1 VPDAE
6 ERVGWGAMKPFVVNG
21 HGRLVFPSNFIAE
34 LDFSVLETLDQLG
47 AVIRRDFEA
56 KAPTGT
62 EILERVDSDA
72 YRSRYELLRDL
83 AMNLVWG
90 NRYAMTMYEKRP
102 TRWRD
107 LPRRRDDV
115 FLPLLTPWEQGERKV
130 AAVDAA
136 WAELPPTWDADAEDR
151 IFTLLFDIFRHK
163 RHHAAELPPVKP
175 TVAEITSDPENLT
188 FCFPAHDPD
197 YPTRSYQEILDC
209 TETVPELE
217 PLHRLAMV
225 LHNQYPWD
233 LARTRLEEVG
243 KIGEDDFVVA
253 FVPRNHEVLEFI
265 RRVKAGHPARPRP
278 APPAEARAPVEPF
291 APIVVREQ
299 FALMPRLESLAVVKG
314 EHVCTNE
321 DVIRNAAY
329 SWSPMTADEI
339 QEKTG
344 IEERLYTERR
354 LEHISLQAA
363 RAALEG
369 AERRPEEIGAV
380 VFCSC
385 TSTRLIPS
393 VATWLSGQL
402 GILQTHGSFDLVA
415 ACAGFPYGLGEAVRL
430 IQEVKRPVLVVCA
443 EKFSDKIGSVR
454 PSRMIFGD
462 GASALVVA
470 PAAPGAAPDVEVV
483 QIYASG
489 PVSQVNSII
498 WPNPEFDNNITVYGP
513 EVKAL
518 VERYLLQMMGELR
531 ALTAPDGDHGSL
543 LDTID
548 IVVPH
553 QANKTMVVKMAVA
566 AGLSADHLYFNVEK
580 VGNVSAASIPLA
592 IYDAV
597 TDGVIDRPMRVFTPA
612 FGAGA
617 VGGYTVIR
625 IDPAI
630 VVPER
635 AEQSELMT
643 VPEGNVATSL
653 EDVRAAFGG

>member
-1 VPDAE
+1 M
-6 ERVGWGAMKPFVVNG
+6 RPFVVNG
-21 HGRLVFPSNFIAE
+21 HGRLVFPSNFSAD
-34 LDFSVLETLDQLG
+34 LDFSVLETLEQLE

-62 EILERVDSDA
+62 EILERVESSV
-72 YRSRYELLRDL
+72 YRSRYDLLRDV

-107 LPRRRDDV
+107 LSRRRDDV
-115 FLPLLTPWEQGERKV
+115 FLPLLTPWEEGERKV
-130 AAVDAA
+130 EAVAAT
-136 WAELPPTWDADAEDR
+136 WAELPPTWDSDAEDR

-163 RHHAAELPPVKP
+163 RHHAAELPPIKP
-175 TVAEITSDPENLT
+175 TVAEITSNPRNLT
-188 FCFPAHDPD
+188 FCFPDHDPD
-197 YPTRSYQEILDC
+197 YPTPSYQEILDC
-209 TETVPELE
+209 SETVAELE

-233 LARTRLEEVG
+233 LARTRLAEVG
-243 KIGEDDFVVA
+243 NIGDDDFVVA
-253 FVPRNHEVLEFI
+253 FHPRSHEVLEFI
-265 RRVKAGHPARPRP
+265 RRVNAGRPARRRTVP
-278 APPAEARAPVEPF
+278 AAEAREPVEPF
-291 APIVVREQ
+291 VPVVVGEQ
-299 FALMPRLESLAVVKG
+299 FGLMPRLESLAVVRG

-329 SWSPMTADEI
+329 SWSAMSAAEI
-339 QEKTG
+339 EEKTG
-344 IEERLYTERR
+344 IEERRYTERR

-369 AERRPEEIGAV
+369 ARRRPEEIGAV
-380 VFCSC
+380 IFCSC

-402 GILQTHGSFDLVA
+402 GIFQTHGSFDLIA

-430 IQEVKRPVLVVCA
+430 LQEVKRPVLVVCA

-462 GASALVVA
+462 GASALVVG

-518 VERYLLQMMGELR
+518 VERYLDQMMGELR
-531 ALTAPDGDHGSL
+531 VLDAPDGASGAL
-543 LDTID
+543 LEAID
-548 IVVPH
+548 LVVPH
-553 QANKTMVVKMAVA
+553 QANKTMVTKTAVE
-566 AGLSADHLYFNVEK
+566 AGLPADRLYFNIEK

-597 TDGVIDRPMRVFTPA
+597 RDGVIDRPMRVFTPA

-625 IDPAI
+625 IDPTI

-635 AEQSELMT
+635 TDQAALMT
-643 VPEGNVATSL
+643 GPEPNASTSL

>member
-1 VPDAE
+1 M
-6 ERVGWGAMKPFVVNG
+6 RPFVLNG

-34 LDFSVLETLDQLG
+34 LDFSVLETLEQFE
-47 AVIRRDFEA
+47 AVVRRDFEA

-62 EILERVDSDA
+62 EILERVDSDV
-72 YRSRYELLRDL
+72 YRSRFELLRDI

-130 AAVDAA
+130 AAVAA
-136 WAELPPTWDADAEDR
+136 VWTELPPTWDADAEDR

-175 TVAEITSDPENLT
+175 TVAEITSNPENLT
-188 FCFPAHDPD
+188 FCFPTHDPD
-197 YPTRSYQEILDC
+197 YPTRSYQQILDC
-209 TETVPELE
+209 METVPELE

-233 LARTRLEEVG
+233 LAQTQLVEVG

-265 RRVKAGHPARPRP
+265 RRVKAGRPERPRP
-278 APPAEARAPVEPF
+278 ASPAVAREPVEPF
-291 APIVVREQ
+291 VPIVVREQ
-299 FALMPRLESLAVVKG
+299 FELMPRLESLAVVKG

-339 QEKTG
+339 QGKTG
-344 IEERLYTERR
+344 IEQRLYTARR

-369 AERRPEEIGAV
+369 AGRRADEIGSV
-380 VFCSC
+380 IFCSC

-402 GILQTHGSFDLVA
+402 GIFQTHGSFDLVA
-415 ACAGFPYGLGEAVRL
+415 ACAGFPYGMGEAVRL
-430 IQEVKRPVLVVCA
+430 LQEVKRPVLVVCA

-462 GASALVVA
+462 GAAALVVG
-470 PAAPGAAPDVEVV
+470 PAAPGAAPDIEVV

-518 VERYLLQMMGELR
+518 VERYLVQMMGELR
-531 ALTAPDGDHGSL
+531 ALTSPDGGRGSL

-553 QANKTMVVKMAVA
+553 QANKKMVADMAAA
-566 AGLSADHLYFNVEK
+566 AGLPADRLYFNIEK

-597 TDGVIDRPMRVFTPA
+597 REGVIDRPMRVFTPA

-635 AEQSELMT
+635 TEQAELVI
-643 VPEGNVATSL
+643 VPEGNVAPSL
-653 EDVRAAFGG
+653 EDVQAAFGG

>member
-1 VPDAE
+1 M
-6 ERVGWGAMKPFVVNG
+6 RPFVVNG
-21 HGRLVFPSNFIAE
+21 HHRLVFPSNFIAE
-34 LDFSVLETLDQLG
+34 LDFSVLETLDQLE

-62 EILERVDSDA
+62 EILERVDADA

-107 LPRRRDDV
+107 LPRRREDV
-115 FLPLLTPWEQGERKV
+115 FLPLLTPWEHGEQKV
-130 AAVDAA
+130 AAVATA
-136 WAELPPTWDADAEDR
+136 WTELPSAWDAGAEDR
-151 IFTLLFDIFRHK
+151 IFTPLFDIFRHK
-163 RHHAAELPPVKP
+163 RHHATELPPLKP
-175 TVAEITSDPENLT
+175 TVAEFTSDPENLT
-188 FCFPAHDPD
+188 FCFPDHDPD
-197 YPTRSYQEILDC
+197 YPTRSHQEILDC
-209 TETVPELE
+209 SETVPELE

-233 LARTRLEEVG
+233 LAETRLEEAG

-253 FVPRNHEVLEFI
+253 FVPRNHEAFEFI
-265 RRVKAGHPARPRP
+265 RRVKAERPPRPRP
-278 APPAEARAPVEPF
+278 APPTGAREPVEPF

-314 EHVCTNE
+314 EHVCSNE

-363 RAALEG
+363 REALEG
-369 AERRPEEIGAV
+369 AGRRPEEIGAV
-380 VFCSC
+380 IFCSC

-393 VATWLSGQL
+393 VASWLSGQL
-402 GILQTHGSFDLVA
+402 GIFQTHGSFDLVA

-454 PSRMIFGD
+454 TSRMIFGD
-462 GASALVVA
+462 GASALVVG
-470 PAAPGAAPDVEVV
+470 PAAPGAAPDIEVV

-489 PVSQVNSII
+489 PISQVNSIV

-518 VERYLLQMMGELR
+518 VERYLVQMMGELR
-531 ALTAPDGDHGSL
+531 ALAAPDGGHGSL

-553 QANKTMVVKMAVA
+553 QANKTMVAKMAVE
-566 AGLSADHLYFNVEK
+566 AGLAADRLYFNVEK

-597 TDGVIDRPMRVFTPA
+597 REGVIDRPMRVFTPA

-617 VGGYTVIR
+617 VGGYTVIGV
-625 IDPAI
+625 DPAI

-635 AEQSELMT
+635 TGLAELLT
-643 VPEGNVATSL
+643 VPEGNVAPSL

>member
-1 VPDAE
+1 M
-6 ERVGWGAMKPFVVNG
+6 RPFVFNG
-21 HGRLVFPSNFIAE
+21 NGRLVFPSNFSAD
-34 LDFSVLETLDQLG
+34 LDFSVLETLEQLG
-47 AVIRRDFEA
+47 AVIRRDFEL

-107 LPRRRDDV
+107 LPRHRDDV

-130 AAVDAA
+130 AAVATA
-136 WAELPPTWDADAEDR
+136 WTELPPTWDADAEDR

-163 RHHAAELPPVKP
+163 RHHATELPPVKP
-175 TVAEITSDPENLT
+175 TVAEITTNPENLT
-188 FCFPAHDPD
+188 FCFPTHDPD

-233 LARTRLEEVG
+233 LAQTRLAEVG
-243 KIGEDDFVVA
+243 KIGDDDFVVA

-265 RRVKAGHPARPRP
+265 RRVKAGRPERRRP
-278 APPAEARAPVEPF
+278 VPPAEARQPVEPLL
-291 APIVVREQ
+291 PMVVREQ
-299 FALMPRLESLAVVKG
+299 FALMPRLESLTVVKG

-369 AERRPEEIGAV
+369 AGRRPEEIGSV
-380 VFCSC
+380 IFCSC

-402 GILQTHGSFDLVA
+402 GIFQTHGSFDLVA
-415 ACAGFPYGLGEAVRL
+415 ACAGFPYGLGDAVRL
-430 IQEVKRPVLVVCA
+430 LQEVKRPVLVVCA

-462 GASALVVA
+462 GASALVVG
-470 PAAPGAAPDVEVV
+470 PAAPGAAPDIEVV

-518 VERYLLQMMGELR
+518 VKRYLVQMMGELR
-531 ALTAPDGDHGSL
+531 TLTAPDGGRGSL
-543 LDTID
+543 LDAID

-553 QANKTMVVKMAVA
+553 QANKTMVADIAVA
-566 AGLSADHLYFNVEK
+566 AGLPADRLYFNVEK

-597 TDGVIDRPMRVFTPA
+597 REGVIDRPMRVFTPA

-625 IDPAI
+625 VDPAI

-635 AEQSELMT
+635 AEQAELMT
-643 VPEGNVATSL
+643 VPEGNVAPSL

>member
-1 VPDAE
+1 M
-6 ERVGWGAMKPFVVNG
+6 RPFVVNG
-21 HGRLVFPSNFIAE
+21 HDRLVFPSNFSAD
-34 LDFSVLETLDQLG
+34 LDFSVLETLEQLQ

-62 EILERVDSDA
+62 EILQRVDSDA

-130 AAVDAA
+130 AAVVVA
-136 WAELPPTWDADAEDR
+136 WTELPSTWDADAEDR
-151 IFTLLFDIFRHK
+151 IFKLLFDIFRHK
-163 RHHAAELPPVKP
+163 RHHATELPPVKP
-175 TVAEITSDPENLT
+175 TVAEITSNPENLT
-188 FCFPAHDPD
+188 FCFPTHDPD

-209 TETVPELE
+209 TEAVPELE

-233 LARTRLEEVG
+233 LARTRLAEVG
-243 KIGEDDFVVA
+243 KISEDDFVVA

-265 RRVKAGHPARPRP
+265 RRVKAGRPARPRP
-278 APPAEARAPVEPF
+278 APPAEAREPVEPF
-291 APIVVREQ
+291 APLVVREQ
-299 FALMPRLESLAVVKG
+299 FALMPRLESMTVVKG
-314 EHVCTNE
+314 EHVCSNE
-321 DVIRNAAY
+321 DLIRNAAY

-344 IEERLYTERR
+344 IEQRLYTERR
-354 LEHISLQAA
+354 LEHISVQAA

-369 AERRPEEIGAV
+369 AGRRPEEIGAV
-380 VFCSC
+380 IFCSC

-402 GILQTHGSFDLVA
+402 GIFQTHGSFDLVA

-430 IQEVKRPVLVVCA
+430 LQEVKRPVLVICA

-462 GASALVVA
+462 GASALVVG
-470 PAAPGAAPDVEVV
+470 PAAPGASPDIEVV

-513 EVKAL
+513 EVRAL
-518 VERYLLQMMGELR
+518 VERYLVQMMGELR
-531 ALTAPDGDHGSL
+531 TLTAPDGSRGSL
-543 LDTID
+543 LDAID

-553 QANKTMVVKMAVA
+553 QANKTMVADMAVA
-566 AGLSADHLYFNVEK
+566 AGLPADRLYFNVEK

-597 TDGVIDRPMRVFTPA
+597 REGVIDQPMRVFTPA

-635 AEQSELMT
+635 AEQAELMT
-643 VPEGNVATSL
+643 VPEGNTASSL

>member
-1 VPDAE
+1 
-6 ERVGWGAMKPFVVNG
+6 MQPFVVNR
-21 HGRLVFPSNFIAE
+21 HGRLVFPSNFLPD
-34 LDFSVLETLDQLG
+34 LDFSVIETLDQLEN
-47 AVIRRDFEA
+47 VIRRDFET

-62 EILERVDSDA
+62 EILERVESDA
-72 YRSRYELLRDL
+72 YRSRYPLLRDL

-102 TRWRD
+102 TRWCD
-107 LPRRRDDV
+107 LPRNRDDV
-115 FLPLLTPWEQGERKV
+115 FLPLLTPWDQGERKV
-130 AAVDAA
+130 AAVEAA
-136 WAELPPTWDADAEDR
+136 WNALPPTADAEAEDR
-151 IFTLLFDIFRHK
+151 IFALLFHIFRHK
-163 RHHAAELPPVKP
+163 RHHATDLPPIKP
-175 TVAEITSDPENLT
+175 TVAELSSDPANLT
-188 FCFPAHDPD
+188 FCLPTHDPD
-197 YPTRSYQEILDC
+197 HPTRSYQEILDC
-209 TETVPELE
+209 SEAVAELE

-225 LHNQYPWD
+225 LGNQYPWD
-233 LARTRLEEVG
+233 LAQTRLEEVG
-243 KIGEDDFVVA
+243 KIGDDDFVVA
-253 FVPRNHEVLEFI
+253 FCPRSHEVLEFI
-265 RRVKAGHPARPRP
+265 RRVKKAGSPPRPRP
-278 APPAEARAPVEPF
+278 AAPVEAVEPVEPF
-291 APIVVREQ
+291 APVVVREQ

-329 SWSPMTADEI
+329 SWSPMTAEDI

-344 IEERLYTERR
+344 IEQRLYTEHR

-369 AERRPEEIGAV
+369 AGRRPEEIGAV
-380 VFCSC
+380 IFCSC

-402 GILQTHGSFDLVA
+402 GIFQTHGSFDVVA

-430 IQEVKRPVLVVCA
+430 LQEVKRPVLVVCA

-462 GASALVVA
+462 GASAFVVGPAESGA
-470 PAAPGAAPDVEVV
+470 PPDVEVV

-489 PVSQVNSII
+489 PVSQVDSII

-518 VERYLLQMMGELR
+518 VARYLVQMMGELR
-531 ALTAPDGDHGSL
+531 ALPASDGNGGSL
-543 LDTID
+543 LDDID

-553 QANKTMVVKMAVA
+553 QANKTMVATMATA
-566 AGLSADHLYFNVEK
+566 AGLPADRLYFNIEK

-597 TDGVIDRPMRVFTPA
+597 REGVIDRPMRVFTPA

-625 IDPAI
+625 MDPAI
-630 VVPER
+630 VVPE
-635 AEQSELMT
+635 QSERGERDQPLS
-643 VPEGNVATSL
+643 VPEANEATSM
-653 EDVRAAFGG
+653 EDVREAFGG

>member
-1 VPDAE
+1 M
-6 ERVGWGAMKPFVVNG
+6 RPFVVNG
-21 HGRLVFPSNFIAE
+21 HGRLVFPSNFSAD
-34 LDFSVLETLDQLG
+34 LDFSVLETLEQL
-47 AVIRRDFEA
+47 ASVIRRDFEA

-62 EILERVDSDA
+62 EILERVDSGA

-107 LPRRRDDV
+107 LPRGRDDV
-115 FLPLLTPWEQGERKV
+115 FLPPLTPWEQGERKV
-130 AAVDAA
+130 AAVAAA
-136 WAELPPTWDADAEDR
+136 WTELPATWDAGAEDR
-151 IFTLLFDIFRHK
+151 IFTILFDIFRHK

-175 TVAEITSDPENLT
+175 TVAEITSNPENLT
-188 FCFPAHDPD
+188 FCFPVHDPD
-197 YPTRSYQEILDC
+197 YPTHSYQEILDC
-209 TETVPELE
+209 TEAVPELE

-233 LARTRLEEVG
+233 LAGTRLVEVG
-243 KIGEDDFVVA
+243 KIGDDDFVVA
-253 FVPRNHEVLEFI
+253 FVPRNLEVLEFI
-265 RRVKAGHPARPRP
+265 RRVKAGRPARPRP
-278 APPAEARAPVEPF
+278 VPPAEARAPVEPF
-291 APIVVREQ
+291 VPVVVRDQ
-299 FALMPRLESLAVVKG
+299 FALMPVLESLAVVKG

-329 SWSPMTADEI
+329 SWSPMMADEI
-339 QEKTG
+339 EEKTG
-344 IEERLYTERR
+344 IKARLYTERR

-369 AERRPEEIGAV
+369 AGRRPEEIGAV
-380 VFCSC
+380 IFCSC

-402 GILQTHGSFDLVA
+402 GIFQTHGSFDLIA

-430 IQEVKRPVLVVCA
+430 LQEVKRPVLVVCA

-462 GASALVVA
+462 GASALVVG
-470 PAAPGAAPDVEVV
+470 PAAPGAPPDVEVV
-483 QIYASG
+483 QTYASG

-518 VERYLLQMMGELR
+518 VERYLVQMMGELR
-531 ALTAPDGDHGSL
+531 AVGATDGSDGSML
-543 LDTID
+543 ESID

-553 QANKTMVVKMAVA
+553 QANKTMVVDIAVA
-566 AGLSADHLYFNVEK
+566 AGLAPDRLYFNVEK

-597 TDGVIDRPMRVFTPA
+597 REGVIDRPMRVFTPA

-625 IDPAI
+625 MDPAI

-635 AEQSELMT
+635 AEQADLLN
-643 VPEGNVATSL
+643 VPEGNPAPSL

>member
-1 VPDAE
+1 M
-6 ERVGWGAMKPFVVNG
+6 RPFVVNR
-21 HGRLVFPSNFIAE
+21 HDRLVFPSNFSAD
-34 LDFSVLETLDQLG
+34 LDFSVLETLEQLA

-62 EILERVDSDA
+62 EILERVDSGA

-83 AMNLVWG
+83 AMNLAWG

-115 FLPLLTPWEQGERKV
+115 FLPLLTPWEQGERKIAAV
-130 AAVDAA
+130 AAA
-136 WAELPPTWDADAEDR
+136 WSELPARWDADAEDQ
-151 IFTLLFDIFRHK
+151 IFTILFDIFRHK
-163 RHHAAELPPVKP
+163 RHHAAALPPVKP
-175 TVAEITSDPENLT
+175 TVAEITSDPANLT
-188 FCFPAHDPD
+188 FCFPTHDPD

-233 LARTRLEEVG
+233 LAQTRLTGVG
-243 KIGEDDFVVA
+243 TIGDDDFVVA

-265 RRVKAGHPARPRP
+265 RRVKAGRPARPRP
-278 APPAEARAPVEPF
+278 APPAEAREPIEPF
-291 APIVVREQ
+291 PPIVIREQ

-344 IEERLYTERR
+344 IKERLYTERR

-369 AERRPEEIGAV
+369 AGRRPEEIGAV
-380 VFCSC
+380 IFCSC

-402 GILQTHGSFDLVA
+402 GIFQTHGSFDLVA
-415 ACAGFPYGLGEAVRL
+415 ACAGFPYGLGEAVRFL
-430 IQEVKRPVLVVCA
+430 QEVKRPVLVVCA
-443 EKFSDKIGSVR
+443 EKFSDKVGSVR

-462 GASALVVA
+462 GASALVIG
-470 PAAPGAAPDVEVV
+470 PAAPDAPPDIEVV

-518 VERYLLQMMGELR
+518 VERYLVQMMGELH
-531 ALTAPDGDHGSL
+531 ALGAPDGSRGSL
-543 LDTID
+543 LDCID

-553 QANKTMVVKMAVA
+553 QANKTMVANMAVA
-566 AGLSADHLYFNVEK
+566 AGLPPDRLYFNVEQ

-597 TDGVIDRPMRVFTPA
+597 REGVIDRPMRVFTPA

-625 IDPAI
+625 VDPAI

-635 AEQSELMT
+635 AEQAGQMT
-643 VPEGNVATSL
+643 VPEGNMAPSL
-653 EDVRAAFGG
+653 EDLRAAFGG

>member
-1 VPDAE
+1 M
-6 ERVGWGAMKPFVVNG
+6 RPFVVNG
-21 HGRLVFPSNFIAE
+21 HDRLVFPSNFIAE
-34 LDFSVLETLDQLG
+34 LDFSVLETLEQLE

-62 EILERVDSDA
+62 EILERVDSGA
-72 YRSRYELLRDL
+72 YRSRYALLRDL
-83 AMNLVWG
+83 ALNLVWG
-90 NRYAMTMYEKRP
+90 NRYAMTMYEKRL

-130 AAVDAA
+130 AAVATA
-136 WAELPPTWDADAEDR
+136 WLELPAAGDADAEDR

-163 RHHAAELPPVKP
+163 RHHATELPPVKP

-188 FCFPAHDPD
+188 FCVSSHDPD

-233 LARTRLEEVG
+233 LARTRLEQVG
-243 KIGEDDFVVA
+243 RIGDDDFVVA
-253 FVPRNHEVLEFI
+253 FIPRDHDVLEFI

-278 APPAEARAPVEPF
+278 TPPTEAREPVEPF
-291 APIVVREQ
+291 QPIVVREQ
-299 FALMPRLESLAVVKG
+299 CALMPRLESLAVVKG

-321 DVIRNAAY
+321 DVIRNAAH

-339 QEKTG
+339 REKTG

-363 RAALEG
+363 REALEG
-369 AERRPEEIGAV
+369 AGREPEEIGAV
-380 VFCSC
+380 IFCSC

-402 GILQTHGSFDLVA
+402 GIFQTHGSFDLVA

-443 EKFSDKIGSVR
+443 EKFSEKIGSVR
-454 PSRMIFGD
+454 TSRMIFGD
-462 GASALVVA
+462 GASALVVG
-470 PAAPGAAPDVEVV
+470 PAAPGAGPDIEVV
-483 QIYASG
+483 QIYAGG

-518 VERYLLQMMGELR
+518 VERYLAQMMGELR
-531 ALTAPDGDHGSL
+531 TLRAPEDGRGAM

-553 QANKTMVVKMAVA
+553 QANKTMVVKTAVA
-566 AGLSADHLYFNVEK
+566 AGLAADRLYFNVEK

-597 TDGVIDRPMRVFTPA
+597 REGVIDRPMRVFTPA

-625 IDPAI
+625 VDPAI
-630 VVPER
+630 VVAER
-635 AEQSELMT
+635 SGLAEVMT
-643 VPEGNVATSL
+643 VAEGHVAPSL

>member
-1 VPDAE
+1 M
-6 ERVGWGAMKPFVVNG
+6 RPFVVNG
-21 HGRLVFPSNFIAE
+21 HDRLVFPSNFSAD
-34 LDFSVLETLDQLG
+34 LDFSVLETLEQLA

-102 TRWRD
+102 IRWRD

-130 AAVDAA
+130 AAVAAA
-136 WAELPPTWDADAEDR
+136 WTELPPTWDADAEDR
-151 IFTLLFDIFRHK
+151 IFTALFDIFRHK

-175 TVAEITSDPENLT
+175 TVAEIMSNPENLT
-188 FCFPAHDPD
+188 FCFPTHDPD

-209 TETVPELE
+209 SETVPELE

-233 LARTRLEEVG
+233 LARTRLAEVG
-243 KIGEDDFVVA
+243 KITDDDFVVA

-265 RRVKAGHPARPRP
+265 QRVKAGRPARQRP
-278 APPAEARAPVEPF
+278 APPAQAREPVMPF
-291 APIVVREQ
+291 PPIVVREQ
-299 FALMPRLESLAVVKG
+299 FVLMPRLESLAVVKG

-329 SWSPMTADEI
+329 NWSPMTAEEI
-339 QEKTG
+339 REKTG
-344 IEERLYTERR
+344 IEQRRYTERR
-354 LEHISLQAA
+354 LEHIALQAA

-369 AERRPEEIGAV
+369 AGRRAEEIGAV
-380 VFCSC
+380 IFCSC

-402 GILQTHGSFDLVA
+402 GIFQTHGSFDLVA
-415 ACAGFPYGLGEAVRL
+415 ACAGFPYGVGEAVRL
-430 IQEVKRPVLVVCA
+430 LQEVKRPVLVVCA

-462 GASALVVA
+462 GAAALVVG

-518 VERYLLQMMGELR
+518 VERYLIQMMGELR
-531 ALTAPDGDHGSL
+531 ALTAPDGVRGSL

-548 IVVPH
+548 VVVPH
-553 QANKTMVVKMAVA
+553 QANKTMVADMAVA
-566 AGLSADHLYFNVEK
+566 AGLPADRLYFNIEK

-597 TDGVIDRPMRVFTPA
+597 REGVIDRPMRVFTPA

-635 AEQSELMT
+635 TEQAELVT

>member
-1 VPDAE
+1 M
-6 ERVGWGAMKPFVVNG
+6 RPFVLNG
-21 HGRLVFPSNFIAE
+21 RGRLVFPSNFIAE
-34 LDFSVLETLDQLG
+34 LDFSVLETLEQFE
-47 AVIRRDFEA
+47 AVVRRDFEA

-62 EILERVDSDA
+62 EILERVDSDV
-72 YRSRYELLRDL
+72 YRSRFELLRDI

-130 AAVDAA
+130 AAVAA
-136 WAELPPTWDADAEDR
+136 VWTELPPTWDADAEDR

-175 TVAEITSDPENLT
+175 TVAEITSNPENLT
-188 FCFPAHDPD
+188 FCFPTHDPD
-197 YPTRSYQEILDC
+197 YPTRSYQQILDC
-209 TETVPELE
+209 METVPELE

-233 LARTRLEEVG
+233 LAQTQLVEVG

-265 RRVKAGHPARPRP
+265 RRVKAGRPERPRP
-278 APPAEARAPVEPF
+278 ASPAVAREPVEPF
-291 APIVVREQ
+291 VPIVVREQ
-299 FALMPRLESLAVVKG
+299 FELMPRLESLAVVKG

-339 QEKTG
+339 QGKTG
-344 IEERLYTERR
+344 IEQRLYTARR

-369 AERRPEEIGAV
+369 AGRRADEIGSV
-380 VFCSC
+380 IFCSC

-402 GILQTHGSFDLVA
+402 GIFQTHGSFDLVA
-415 ACAGFPYGLGEAVRL
+415 ACAGFPYGMGEAVRL
-430 IQEVKRPVLVVCA
+430 LQEVKRPVLVVCA

-462 GASALVVA
+462 GAAALVVG
-470 PAAPGAAPDVEVV
+470 PAAPGAAPDIEVV

-518 VERYLLQMMGELR
+518 VERYLVQMMGELR
-531 ALTAPDGDHGSL
+531 ALTSPDGGRGSL

-553 QANKTMVVKMAVA
+553 QANKKMVADMAAA
-566 AGLSADHLYFNVEK
+566 AGLPADRLYFNIEK

-597 TDGVIDRPMRVFTPA
+597 REGVIDRPMRVFTPA

-635 AEQSELMT
+635 TEQAELVI
-643 VPEGNVATSL
+643 VPEGNVAPSL
-653 EDVRAAFGG
+653 EDVQAAFGG